1 MERDVLM
8 PRGGGKDTGVP
19 TPEHGGQQEA
29 AERKGGTKEK

>member
-19 TPEHGGQQEA
+19 APEHGGQQEA
-29 AERKGGTKEK
+29 VVTTKHSAV